1 MPQRMRNTPGSGDR
15 VMTKGMAGTA
25 RDTATPLLASDEPPV
40 VDLQDGGQGHGKD
53 SPFVFL
59 CEHASNRLPKALGDL
74 GLPAEALER
83 HIAWDPGA
91 APMTLGL
98 AGKLH
103 GPAILQSYSRL
114 VIDCNREP
122 TLPDAITTLSE
133 ATVIPGNEHLDAA
146 ARQQRIDTIWTPFH
160 AAIDSLVEAR
170 IAAKK
175 PTVIVTLHSF
185 TPVYR
190 GVSRPWHVGII
201 SSGDRRFAEP
211 MLQALRRD
219 PTLVV
224 GDDEPYSARDNVDYT
239 IRRHGYERG
248 LPHVMIEVR
257 NDLVRSASDVSAWV
271 DRLASALVE
280 SAGAIGLSP
289 AQKG

>member
-1 MPQRMRNTPGSGDR
+1 
-15 VMTKGMAGTA
+15 MTNGLAGA
-25 RDTATPLLASDEPPV
+25 APVAAAPLLARDEPAV
-40 VDLQDGGQGHGKD
+40 VDLRDGSGG
-53 SPFVFL
+53 PFVFL
-59 CEHASNRLPKALGDL
+59 CEHASNRLPHALGTL

-91 APMTLGL
+91 AAMTLGL
-98 AGKLH
+98 RERLG
-103 GPAILQSYSRL
+103 GPAILQNYSRL

-122 TLPDAITTLSE
+122 SLPDAITTLSE
-133 ATVIPGNEHLDAA
+133 STAVPGNEHLGPA
-146 ARQQRIDTIWTPFH
+146 AREQRVDTIWAPFH
-160 AAIDSLVEAR
+160 AAIDDLVGAR
-170 IAAKK
+170 IAAGT

-211 MLQALRRD
+211 MLTALKRD
-219 PTLVV
+219 PALVV

-239 IRRHGYERG
+239 IRRHGFDRG

-257 NDLVRSASDVSAWV
+257 NDLVRTPADVASWV
-271 DRLASALVE
+271 DRLAAALVE
-280 SAGAIGLSP
+280 SAGAIGL
-289 AQKG
+289 AARAGQGN